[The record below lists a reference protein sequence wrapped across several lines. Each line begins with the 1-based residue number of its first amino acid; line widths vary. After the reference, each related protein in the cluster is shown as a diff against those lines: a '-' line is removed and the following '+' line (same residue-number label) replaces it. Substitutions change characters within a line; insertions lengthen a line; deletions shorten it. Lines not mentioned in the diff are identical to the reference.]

1 MAHPSSCPSEPL
13 IPARRFFPPGA
24 STMHLH
30 LTRSWSARMAAGAM
44 AVGAITGVSAC
55 SSSEP
60 TGSSASQATGQHMTA
75 SDFSTAIAKPGTI
88 VLDVRTP
95 AEYASGHLPQAQNI
109 DIEAADFATRIT
121 TLDKNATYAIY
132 CRSGNRSGVALEQMA
147 GAGFTHLYD
156 LAGGRVSEVRNAAA
170 GRTVSVH
177 CASGVRSYLATR
189 VLLGEGFDARNL
201 SGGWLTLR
209 AVHPNL

>member
-1 MAHPSSCPSEPL
+1 
-13 IPARRFFPPGA
+13 
-24 STMHLH
+24 MHTHMH
-30 LTRSWSARMAAGAM
+30 LTRSWSTRMAVGAM
-44 AVGAITGVSAC
+44 AVAAITGTSAC

-60 TGSSASQATGQHMTA
+60 VASSASQATGQHMTA
-75 SDFSTAIAKPGTI
+75 SDFSTAMAKPGTI

-121 TLDKNATYAIY
+121 TLDKNATYAVY

-156 LAGGRVSEVRNAAA
+156 LAGGIGAWQSM
-170 GRTVSVH
+170 
-177 CASGVRSYLATR
+177 
-189 VLLGEGFDARNL
+189 
-201 SGGWLTLR
+201 GGPM
-209 AVHPNL
+209 VMGGS